1 MVNLISLLMYR
12 TLEIYMQTTVVETI
26 KQDYQNFPNEQ
37 TYSIYAED
45 VYFEDPLNK
54 FQGVARYQ
62 KMIGFLGRFFQ
73 NIDLELHN
81 INQEE
86 NIIKTEWTLEMTSP
100 LPWKPR
106 LVIPGWSE
114 LTINQDNLII
124 AHRDFWNIEPIKVL
138 LQNFGMGNTNRT

>member
-1 MVNLISLLMYR
+1 MYR
-12 TLEIYMQTTVVETI
+12 TPEIYMQTTIVETI

-81 INQEE
+81 IDQEK
-86 NIIKTEWTLEMTSP
+86 NIIKTEWSLKMTSP

-114 LTINQDNLII
+114 LEINQDNLII
-124 AHRDFWNIEPIKVL
+124 SHRDFWNIEPIKVL
-138 LQNFGMGNTNRT
+138 LQNFGIGNK